1 VLSLVVGCS
10 SAPTSR
16 CAALCPDDA
25 SIARD
30 ASPTADASTTDAS
43 TDAMLADV
51 VDASPLSPLVWSS
64 DELAAALAE
73 GVQVVDTRAAAEVE
87 ASRIVG
93 AIRVDP
99 SALRTSV
106 DGVPAQV
113 PPASDVA
120 AVFGAAG
127 LVADRPVVV
136 YGAGVTTEAA
146 RVVWTL
152 AHFGHDDVHLLD
164 GGFAAWRGETR
175 SGPLDVVPTTYV
187 LARPDGRYRV
197 DADEVNA
204 ALGDALIVDARTAAE
219 FDAGRVPGSLQVAWT
234 DMIVDGAF
242 RSRAEVAALY
252 PSLEGRRVIAYCQ
265 TGSRASVTWVALQA
279 LGANAVLYDGSWAEW
294 SLRSDLPREP

>member
-1 VLSLVVGCS
+1 MAPDS
-10 SAPTSR
+10 SMEPDVSIAP
-16 CAALCPDDA
+16 DA
-25 SIARD
+25 SA
-30 ASPTADASTTDAS
+30 AADAA
-43 TDAMLADV
+43 TDAMLDGV
-51 VDASPLSPLVWSS
+51 TASPLSPLVWST
-64 DELAAALAE
+64 DELASALAE
-73 GVQVVDTRAAAEVE
+73 GVQVVDTRGIAEVE

-93 AIRVDP
+93 ATRVDP

-113 PPASDVA
+113 PSASVVA

-127 LVADRPVVV
+127 LVAERPIVV

-164 GGFAAWRGETR
+164 GGLATWRGETR
-175 SGPLDVVPTTYV
+175 SGPLDVAPTTYV
-187 LARPDGRYRV
+187 LSRPEGRFRV

-204 ALGDALIVDARTAAE
+204 ALGDALIVDARTVGE
-219 FDAGRVPGSLQVAWT
+219 FEAGHVPGSLQVAWT

-242 RSRAEVAALY
+242 RSRAEVVALY
-252 PSLEGRRVIAYCQ
+252 PALEGRRVIAYCQ
-265 TGSRASVTWVALQA
+265 TGSRASVTWVALRA
-279 LGANAVLYDGSWAEW
+279 LGADAVLYDGSWVEW